1 MDIFF
6 FLFYFILFFFFLG
19 GGGGGHRKAGW
30 GAFLCILCGI
40 FLRSM
45 YRMVIFWGD
54 VKISNTCI
62 VWVCLIFIILLFFIF
77 WGEGGW

>member
-1 MDIFF
+1 MKICGYF
-6 FLFYFILFFFFLG
+6 FLFYYYYFFLG
-19 GGGGGHRKAGW
+19 GGGIAKLD

-62 VWVCLIFIILLFFIF
+62 VWVCLIFIILFFLLFF
-77 WGEGGW
+77 W